1 MPGTRF
7 FARCLFSAVPRN
19 LPPSPPGPK
28 PRPFQVGGGCG
39 GGYAGAQ
46 ARAARLRD
54 AEPEHAGDLPVRR
67 RRRGQALD
75 AAVQGM
81 NRLSKTNNDGD
92 GGGGGGG
99 LIAMTEYFVDDESRR
114 NV

>member
-1 MPGTRF
+1 
-7 FARCLFSAVPRN
+7 
-19 LPPSPPGPK
+19 
-28 PRPFQVGGGCG
+28 
-39 GGYAGAQ
+39 
-46 ARAARLRD
+46 
-54 AEPEHAGDLPVRR
+54 
-67 RRRGQALD
+67 
-75 AAVQGM
+75 M